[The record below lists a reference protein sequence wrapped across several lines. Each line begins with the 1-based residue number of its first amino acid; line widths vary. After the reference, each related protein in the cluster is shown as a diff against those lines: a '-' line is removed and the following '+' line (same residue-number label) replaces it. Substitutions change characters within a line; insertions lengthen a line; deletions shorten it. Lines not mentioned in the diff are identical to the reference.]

1 MDDWYHADPFERAR
15 EVMPAGVD
23 LPRMYYF
30 ACFVLMPLC
39 TLWMYGRFPSELC
52 TVGVGTIYRGRM
64 MQFDSQSLFSRKVI
78 QPAAHTSWILGVV
91 CELDIFM

>member
-1 MDDWYHADPFERAR
+1 
-15 EVMPAGVD
+15 
-23 LPRMYYF
+23 MYD
-30 ACFVLMPLC
+30 
-39 TLWMYGRFPSELC
+39 RFPSELY

-91 CELDIFM
+91 RELDIFM